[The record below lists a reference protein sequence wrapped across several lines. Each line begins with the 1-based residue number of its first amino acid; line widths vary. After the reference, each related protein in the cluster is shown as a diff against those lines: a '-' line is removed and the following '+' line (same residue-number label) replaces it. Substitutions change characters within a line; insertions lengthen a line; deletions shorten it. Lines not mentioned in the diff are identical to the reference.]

1 MTDTGGLGGRIRVG
15 ARLFGTETDCASRLK
30 DPWKRGQAPRGRP
43 ANSADRAR
51 ERPARGRSG
60 GWAGLAAAAILLLV
74 LGWNL
79 LSTKG
84 DLRTLRAQLTAL
96 QADSA
101 QSRAEQAKLEEVI
114 RFLSDPLVRTVK
126 LSGLKPSPRA
136 TARLLWKAE
145 TRKGYFLTAELPRVP
160 EGKTY
165 ALWAIAGKKPVPF
178 A

>member
-1 MTDTGGLGGRIRVG
+1 M
-15 ARLFGTETDCASRLK
+15 
-30 DPWKRGQAPRGRP
+30 
-43 ANSADRAR
+43 
-51 ERPARGRSG
+51 
-60 GWAGLAAAAILLLV
+60 
-74 LGWNL
+74 GWNL

-101 QSRAEQAKLEEVI
+101 QSRAEQAKLEEVL

>member
-1 MTDTGGLGGRIRVG
+1 M
-15 ARLFGTETDCASRLK
+15 
-30 DPWKRGQAPRGRP
+30 
-43 ANSADRAR
+43 
-51 ERPARGRSG
+51 
-60 GWAGLAAAAILLLV
+60 
-74 LGWNL
+74 GWNL

-84 DLRTLRAQLTAL
+84 DLRTLRAQIPAL

-101 QSRAEQAKLEEVI
+101 QSRAEQAKLEEVL